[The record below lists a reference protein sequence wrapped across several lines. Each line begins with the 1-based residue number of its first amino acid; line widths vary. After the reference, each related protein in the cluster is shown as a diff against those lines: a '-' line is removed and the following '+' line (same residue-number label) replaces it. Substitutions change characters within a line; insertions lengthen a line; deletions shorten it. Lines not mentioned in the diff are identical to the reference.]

1 MGLPLTGIS
10 ILSLFYLA
18 AISENESALDDT
30 SLARRIRDGDKKAF
44 RQFYERQVAPL
55 HRFLLKKGIPKEQ
68 AHETIQQAFVQ
79 LWEHRHRIKPGSRL
93 RSYLFKI
100 AFNSF
105 LNENRSSKRW
115 VHRDSFAGEPA
126 NDQKASPDN
135 PELDSMHHQ
144 LLSKIETL
152 VHDLPEQ
159 QRHVFELCF
168 MEQLSYREAAEVLG
182 LQRKTVENHMG
193 KALKRLREGL
203 HDFL

>member
-18 AISENESALDDT
+18 AISENEPDLDDT
-30 SLARRIRDGDKKAF
+30 SLAQRIKDGDKKAF
-44 RQFYERQVAPL
+44 QQFYEHQVAPL
-55 HRFLLKKGIPKEQ
+55 HRFLLKKGISEEQ
-68 AHETIQQAFVQ
+68 ANETIQQAFVQ
-79 LWEHRHRIKPGSRL
+79 LWEHRHRIKPGSTL

-105 LNENRSSKRW
+105 LNENRSAQRW
-115 VHRDSFAGEPA
+115 VHQNSDTGGYPGH
-126 NDQKASPDN
+126 QKASPEN
-135 PELDSMHHQ
+135 PEHDSIHHQ
-144 LLSKIETL
+144 LVSKIEAL

-159 QRHVFELCF
+159 QHHVFELCF

-193 KALKRLREGL
+193 KALKTIREGL